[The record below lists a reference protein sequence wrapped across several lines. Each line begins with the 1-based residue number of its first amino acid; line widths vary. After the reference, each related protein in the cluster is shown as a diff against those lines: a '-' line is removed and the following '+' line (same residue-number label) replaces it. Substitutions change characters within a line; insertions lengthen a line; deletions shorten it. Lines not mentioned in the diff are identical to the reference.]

1 MCYCYTKPAVRGN
14 GRPAVRENWRPA
26 RTAAS
31 DFSTRYTKKVEDG
44 KSRLSTLILSQ
55 AAVQLFS
62 LLNFLPKKGGSL
74 DRVAVSFTVLAFVSI
89 LVGELGRR
97 YNRVSLLMCYL
108 AASNLAIMISL
119 GSAGRTNLI
128 EVIGVTSQWK
138 KNMLQLLA
146 NVPILLGSLL
156 QTLSSGTTITLTAY
170 MYSLKRAS

>member
-97 YNRVSLLMCYL
+97 YNRV
-108 AASNLAIMISL
+108 
-119 GSAGRTNLI
+119 
-128 EVIGVTSQWK
+128 IGVTSQWK
-138 KNMLQLLA
+138 KNMLQLLT
-146 NVPILLGSLL
+146 NVPILLGKFHIGSLL

>member
-1 MCYCYTKPAVRGN
+1 MCYCYTKPTVRGN

-31 DFSTRYTKKVEDG
+31 DTRYTKKVEDG

-62 LLNFLPKKGGSL
+62 LLNFVPKKGGSL

-119 GSAGRTNLI
+119 GSAGRTKFLI
-128 EVIGVTSQWK
+128 EVIGDTSEWK
-138 KNMLQLLA
+138 KNMLQLLT